1 MVVDW
6 RYTLLEWHY
15 NIYWRKIM
23 IQQSLILNKMVVLL
37 KFDGNVHSVIYC
49 SRWQGQTRLLRFYVL
64 GTQVTISVKFDLAN
78 M

>member
-1 MVVDW
+1 
-6 RYTLLEWHY
+6 
-15 NIYWRKIM
+15 M